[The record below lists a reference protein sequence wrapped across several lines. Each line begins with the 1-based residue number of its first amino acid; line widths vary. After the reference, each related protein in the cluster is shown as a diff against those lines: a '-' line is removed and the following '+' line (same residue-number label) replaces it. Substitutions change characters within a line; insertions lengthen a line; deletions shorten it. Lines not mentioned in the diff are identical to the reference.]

1 MPEAAWPFS
10 VFYCSREDQ
19 AYPLCNPV
27 IAGDVR
33 DLGAL
38 QLDHQAGPGP
48 GAANQHAAR
57 VRLVQR
63 ILEVFD
69 LALDQRA
76 HAGLADTRAATVVR
90 VQAVALGKIQTL
102 TDLIRM
108 DGSCAA
114 TSAPVSALSDF
125 SKAAG

>member
-76 HAGLADTRAATVVR
+76 HAGLADARAATVVR

-108 DGSCAA
+108 DGRCAA
-114 TSAPVSALSDF
+114 ASEPVSAASNL
-125 SKAAG
+125 SKAVE